1 MVRRNAPFHAPGVF
15 YSADYFFR
23 VVALHQSCV
32 RHGPSTR
39 EITERKTAFHG
50 NTDTSGTNILVL
62 LYENIAL
69 EAMSSLPGQ
78 ILDLIVNSRIIV
90 LLNIT
95 SLYASAMIPKSE
107 KGVHRSLAALY

>member
-1 MVRRNAPFHAPGVF
+1 M
-15 YSADYFFR
+15 
-23 VVALHQSCV
+23 
-32 RHGPSTR
+32 
-39 EITERKTAFHG
+39 
-50 NTDTSGTNILVL
+50 LVL

-107 KGVHRSLAALY
+107 STPVARDTLLTIAHTDGTVLRSTSPYNWTYSDSTFLRTH